1 MVLSIGHIKNEFSE
15 EFRLTPTVD
24 VFIQNT
30 FVLYRET
37 RFQAMAYSDVRC
49 LDNGCIKLSFTL
61 EKELDLALLHI
72 DWLAY
77 CACVS
82 LGCFIEDSILS
93 DV

>member
-1 MVLSIGHIKNEFSE
+1 
-15 EFRLTPTVD
+15 
-24 VFIQNT
+24 
-30 FVLYRET
+30 
-37 RFQAMAYSDVRC
+37 MAYSDVRC

-72 DWLAY
+72 EWLAY

-82 LGCFIEDSILS
+82 LGCLIEDSILS